1 MPYVTLN
8 DGAKLSYESCGRGN
22 PLLFI
27 HGWSFNSTIWEG
39 HLDHLK
45 DQFQVIAVDL
55 RGHGK
60 SEAGKARLS
69 LPQFA
74 SDLNYMIKQL
84 ELNKVN
90 IVGWSMGGSVAIR
103 LFFLCPERLQSL
115 TLVSATPSLIQR
127 EGFPHALPLAVV
139 KKLKTQ
145 VKRDHLNALKAFRD
159 LILSPEEEEL
169 DTIGAVK
176 EILSQEFD
184 GSQKTSESSLVVLM
198 EEDLR
203 EFLDGLSLPTLIVHG
218 AKDRICLPGA
228 AVYLNEKVKGSKLL
242 MLKEC
247 GHAPF
252 LTYPLQFRAGL
263 TRFLHSL

>member
-1 MPYVTLN
+1 MPYCTLN

-27 HGWSFNSTIWEG
+27 HGWSFNSTIWE
-39 HLDHLK
+39 DHMDYLK

-60 SEAGKARLS
+60 SEKGEDRS
-69 LPQFA
+69 SFQQFA
-74 SDLNYMIKQL
+74 SDLNYMIKRL

-90 IVGWSMGGSVAIR
+90 VVGWSMGGSVAIR
-103 LFFLCPERLQSL
+103 LFFLCPEQLQSL

-127 EGFPHALPLAVV
+127 EGFPHALPLGVV
-139 KKLKTQ
+139 KRLKAE
-145 VKRDHLNALKAFRD
+145 VKRDHRKALKAFRD
-159 LILSPEEEEL
+159 LILSPEEEGL
-169 DTIGAVK
+169 DTIDTIKNSLRHG
-176 EILSQEFD
+176 LN
-184 GSQKTSESSLVVLM
+184 GSRETAENSLVSLM

-203 EFLDGLSLPTLIVHG
+203 DSLGSISLPTLIIHG
-218 AKDRICLPGA
+218 DRDQICLPGA

>member
-1 MPYVTLN
+1 MLYCTLN
-8 DGAKLSYESCGRGN
+8 DGANLSYESCGRGN

-27 HGWSFNSTIWEG
+27 HGWSFNAGIWKGQIE
-39 HLDHLK
+39 HLR
-45 DQFQVIAVDL
+45 DQFQIIAVDL

-74 SDLNYMIKQL
+74 SDLAHLVERL
-84 ELNKVN
+84 ELREVN
-90 IVGWSMGGSVAIR
+90 LVGWSMGGSIALR
-103 LFFLCPERLQSL
+103 LSLSCPERMKSL
-115 TLVSATPSLIQR
+115 ILVSTTPSLIQR

-139 KKLKTQ
+139 KRLKAE
-145 VKRDHLNALKAFRD
+145 VKRDHRKALKAFRD
-159 LILSPEEEEL
+159 LILSPEEEGL

-176 EILSQEFD
+176 EILIQEFNGSQE
-184 GSQKTSESSLVVLM
+184 TSEASLVALM

-203 EFLDGLSLPTLIVHG
+203 ASLDGLSLPTLIIHG
-218 AKDRICLPGA
+218 DKDRICLPGA
-228 AVYLNEKVKGSKLL
+228 AVYLNEKVQGSKLL

>member
-1 MPYVTLN
+1 MLYCTLN

-27 HGWSFNSTIWEG
+27 HGWSFNAGIWKGQIE
-39 HLDHLK
+39 HLR
-45 DQFQVIAVDL
+45 DQFQIIAVDL

-74 SDLNYMIKQL
+74 SDLAHLVERL
-84 ELNKVN
+84 ELREVN
-90 IVGWSMGGSVAIR
+90 LVGWSMGGSIALR
-103 LFFLCPERLQSL
+103 LSLSCPEQLQSL

-139 KKLKTQ
+139 KKLKAE
-145 VKRDHLNALKAFRD
+145 VKRDHRKALKAFRD
-159 LILSPEEEEL
+159 LILSPEEESL
-169 DTIGAVK
+169 DTIDTIKNSLRHG
-176 EILSQEFD
+176 LN
-184 GSQKTSESSLVVLM
+184 GSRETAENSLVSLM

-203 EFLDGLSLPTLIVHG
+203 DSLGSISLPTLIIHG
-218 AKDRICLPGA
+218 DRDQICLPGA
-228 AVYLNEKVKGSKLL
+228 AVYLNEKVQGSKLL

>member
-1 MPYVTLN
+1 MPYCTLN
-8 DGAKLSYESCGRGN
+8 DGTKLSYESCGRGN
-22 PLLFI
+22 PVLFI
-27 HGWSFNSTIWEG
+27 HGWSFNSGIWEG
-39 HLDHLK
+39 QMKYLK
-45 DQFQVIAVDL
+45 DQCQLIAVDL

-60 SEAGKARLS
+60 SEQGEGRPS
-69 LPQFA
+69 LQQFA
-74 SDLNYMIKQL
+74 SDLNYMIKRL

-90 IVGWSMGGSVAIR
+90 VVGWSMGGSVAIR

-127 EGFPHALPLAVV
+127 EGFLHALPLAVV
-139 KKLKTQ
+139 KRLKAQ
-145 VKRDHLNALKAFRD
+145 VKRDHLKALKAFRD
-159 LILSPEEEEL
+159 LILSPEEEGL
-169 DTIGAVK
+169 DTIGAAK
-176 EILSQEFD
+176 EILSQGFD
-184 GSQKTSESSLVVLM
+184 VSQKTSESSLVALM

-228 AVYLNEKVKGSKLL
+228 AVYLNKKVQGSKLL